1 MASDWK
7 RLGMMVTA
15 ERVRRG
21 HRSLAAFSA
30 ATGLSTTTLDS
41 IEHGRAKAYSPS
53 TLATLE
59 HFLGWQPGSVDR
71 VLRGLGPEPEDDA
84 DLRALIDAWPRLS
97 PGSRRMLALLA
108 IEAAKAEGN

>member
-1 MASDWK
+1 
-7 RLGMMVTA
+7 
-15 ERVRRG
+15 
-21 HRSLAAFSA
+21 
-30 ATGLSTTTLDS
+30 
-41 IEHGRAKAYSPS
+41 
-53 TLATLE
+53 
-59 HFLGWQPGSVDR
+59 VDR